1 MHALQASRK
10 RQEFGWPKVFFW
22 FNIIYLSP
30 GGGGGIRT
38 RDTVSRIHTFQACAF
53 DRSATPPACIL
64 MGKTKATRLALCAA
78 RAQAICAK
86 LVLAA
91 ALATEIGERNRRAV
105 PPLLDEHPWKARPVK
120 AIVRRRPEGYLD

>member
-53 DRSATPPACIL
+53 DRSATPPSWGPYEKGASEAHTTARGAGASGRPGRPGLARGRPGQIIPKPDPNLAKSSKIL
-64 MGKTKATRLALCAA
+64 
-78 RAQAICAK
+78 QSPAK
-86 LVLAA
+86 DSQRNPLIFLVR
-91 ALATEIGERNRRAV
+91 I
-105 PPLLDEHPWKARPVK
+105 
-120 AIVRRRPEGYLD
+120 